1 LATVITILTGV
12 FCSAMI
18 YHDTSREYWTLAMTG
33 PKFFG
38 SALLLGSAGS
48 MLACLGAV
56 GAAPR
61 FLFLICAALSVCGLL
76 VKLGSE
82 QRVLNALAKDDY
94 SQLHRTALLLTERFG
109 LQRRIRVACGI
120 AGGVCFPALL
130 AVHAS
135 PDSSSRFG
143 LVAAGI
149 LLCLAGEIIE
159 RWLFFAAVQPTK
171 MPG

>member
-1 LATVITILTGV
+1 
-12 FCSAMI
+12 
-18 YHDTSREYWTLAMTG
+18 MTG

-38 SALLLGSAGS
+38 TALILGSAGS

-56 GAAPR
+56 GAAPS
-61 FLFLICAALSVCGLL
+61 FLFVVCAVLLICASSIKLGACERVMRALS
-76 VKLGSE
+76 
-82 QRVLNALAKDDY
+82 KDDF
-94 SQLHRTALLLTERFG
+94 SPLHKTALLLSERFG
-109 LQRRIRVACGI
+109 LHRRLGVACGI

-135 PDSSSRFG
+135 SSRFG

-149 LLCLAGEIIE
+149 LLSVAAELIE
-159 RWLFFAAVQPTK
+159 RRLFFAAVQPAK